1 MRANRVQ
8 RRLRIRQP
16 RPRGIDIG
24 RAHQRLAPLIQTF
37 DFDLRL
43 PHFVGFLLDF
53 AGGGGLLRLQA
64 L

>member
-1 MRANRVQ
+1 MSANRVH
-8 RRLRIRQP
+8 RRLRIGEP
-16 RPRGIDIG
+16 GPRGIHVG